1 MSQSDAPTDSGIGRA
16 PLVGSDP
23 PAVWV
28 QSVLY
33 LAELASVERSLE
45 SLARSAE
52 LAVMEDGV
60 CSRVAVR
67 WGDCSPVRCLED
79 ADVERI
85 RERYGWIV
93 DFRYIWFGENLGS
106 AEAHNRLAQECD
118 GDLILVMNPDVVVTP
133 RVLEYLVSPFRRT
146 AVGMVEA
153 KQLPV
158 EHPKDYDRTTGD
170 TSWAATACAMTP
182 VSVFR
187 ELDGF
192 DSASFFLYCDDVD
205 YSWRVRQLGL
215 RVVYQ
220 SAATVMHDKRL
231 SHSGTWQP
239 TSAERY
245 YSAEAALILAH
256 KWSRPDL
263 VKRILASFDHDGEDE
278 HRRAAAT
285 YRDRAAA
292 GTLPAPVDPE
302 HRIGVF
308 QDGFYAPHRFEQ
320 QA

>member
-1 MSQSDAPTDSGIGRA
+1 M
-16 PLVGSDP
+16 GSDP

-33 LAELASVERSLE
+33 LADLSSLERSIE
-45 SLARSAE
+45 ALARSAE
-52 LAVMEDGV
+52 LAVMEDGA

-67 WGDCSPVRCLED
+67 WGDCSPARCLED
-79 ADVERI
+79 ADIARI
-85 RERYGWIV
+85 TERYGWII
-93 DFRYIWFGENLGS
+93 DFRYVWFGENLGS
-106 AEAHNRLAQECD
+106 AEAHNRLAADCD
-118 GDLILVMNPDVVVTP
+118 GDMILVMNPDVVVSP

-153 KQLPV
+153 KQMPI
-158 EHPKDYDRTTGD
+158 EHPKDYDPTTGD

-187 ELDGF
+187 ELNGF
-192 DSASFFLYCDDVD
+192 DSSSFFLYCDDVD

-215 RVVYQ
+215 RVVFQ
-220 SAATVMHDKRL
+220 AAATVMHDKRL
-231 SHSGTWQP
+231 SDDGAWAT

-245 YSAEAALILAH
+245 YSAEAALVLAH

-263 VKRILASFDHDGEDE
+263 VKTILTSFEHDGGDD
-278 HRRAAAT
+278 HRRAAAA
-285 YRDRAAA
+285 YRAKAAA

-308 QDGFYAPHRFEQ
+308 EEGYYAHQRFEL